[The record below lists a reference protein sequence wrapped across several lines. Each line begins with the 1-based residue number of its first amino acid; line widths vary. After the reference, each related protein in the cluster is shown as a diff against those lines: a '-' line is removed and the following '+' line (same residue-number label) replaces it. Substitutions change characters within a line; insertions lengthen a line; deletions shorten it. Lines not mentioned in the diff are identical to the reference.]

1 MDKKTVVRHVAG
13 DTFEQGLRAFFAYRD
28 LGIAGA
34 TGGKVGAHVIR
45 AVPGEHAVPQWHT
58 HDLEFQFVYVL
69 KGWVEFEYEDVGF
82 VRLEAGST
90 VYQPP
95 MVKHREIRHSE
106 DVEILEI
113 TSPAEFVTAVVERPA
128 AAE

>member
-1 MDKKTVVRHVAG
+1 MAQRTVVHHAAG
-13 DTFEQGLRAFFAYRD
+13 DSFEQGLRAFFAYRD

-34 TGGKVGAHVIR
+34 TAGRIGAHVIR
-45 AVPGEHAVPQWHT
+45 AVPGQHAQPQWHT

-69 KGWVEFEYEDVGF
+69 KGWVEFEYEDIGT

-95 MVKHREIRHSE
+95 RIRHRELRHSE
-106 DVEILEI
+106 DVEMLEI
-113 TSPAEFVTAVVERPA
+113 TVPAEFATSVVDPPG
-128 AAE
+128 